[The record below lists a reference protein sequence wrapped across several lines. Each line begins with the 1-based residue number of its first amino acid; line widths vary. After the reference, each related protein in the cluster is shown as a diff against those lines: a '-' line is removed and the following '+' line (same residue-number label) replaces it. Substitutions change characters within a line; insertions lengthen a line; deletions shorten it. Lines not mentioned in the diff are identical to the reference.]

1 MTWEKK
7 ANKLLMGKFV
17 RAKAER
23 VVLLTFQGE
32 PVEREGKN
40 FKQEPVDELQ
50 FPVEFFDERSVGEK
64 YKEGEA
70 LRIIMEG
77 KGEDKVMPVQGGPLL
92 RCLMEEHNEES
103 IMGRTFI
110 LSHTGQSRETVY
122 KLREIRVP
130 KGSQSKMITK
140 EEEEEEEPEAIPE
153 KAVQDAAR
161 EKKMR
166 TPGDDPLETDAERA
180 AKVDAKV
187 KAPATKR
194 RASKATI
201 TVPPEDNES
210 IAPKFDSEGH
220 VLPEGKSD
228 EEDTEKAK
236 FMKEVA
242 KRTAKR
248 TKKPVAQDPPD
259 LPDLEQ
265 EKEPDQEEE

>member
-1 MTWEKK
+1 MS
-7 ANKLLMGKFV
+7 MGQFISVKQDMM
-17 RAKAER
+17 
-23 VVLLTFQGE
+23 VLFTFDGE
-32 PVEREGKN
+32 PVLARGKN
-40 FKQEPVDELQ
+40 FKKEEVDELQ
-50 FPVEFFDERSVGEK
+50 FPATFYDIREVKDR
-64 YKEGEA
+64 YAEGEP
-70 LRIIMEG
+70 LEIIRKG
-77 KGEDKVMPVQGGPLL
+77 KGESKVFPVQGGPKL
-92 RCLMEEHNEES
+92 RCIMEEDAIEP
-103 IMGRTFI
+103 IVGRTFI
-110 LSHTGQSRETVY
+110 MSHTGNATNTVY
-122 KLREIRVP
+122 KLREVLVP
-130 KGSQSKMITK
+130 KKPRAQRLPVAD
-140 EEEEEEEPEAIPE
+140 EEEEEAEAIPE
-153 KAVQDAAR
+153 KAAQDKAR

-201 TVPPEDNES
+201 TVPEEDNES

-259 LPDLEQ
+259 EPDLEQ
-265 EKEPDQEEE
+265 EEEPDQEEE

>member
-1 MTWEKK
+1 MAWEKK

-23 VVLLTFQGE
+23 MVLIQFQGE
-32 PVEREGKN
+32 PQEKEGKN

-50 FPVEFFDERSVGEK
+50 FPVKFYDERSVGEK

-70 LRIIMEG
+70 LRIILEG
-77 KGEDKVMPVQGGPLL
+77 KGEDKIMPVQGGPLL

-103 IMGRTFI
+103 IMNRIFI

-130 KGSQSKMITK
+130 KGAQATIGPQ

-201 TVPPEDNES
+201 TVPLEDNES
-210 IAPKFDSEGH
+210 IAPKFDSEGKMIP
-220 VLPEGKSD
+220 VGQGTD
-228 EEDTEKAK
+228 EDKEKAK
-236 FMKEVA
+236 FMENVK
-242 KRTAKR
+242 KHTAKR
-248 TKKPVAQDPPD
+248 QKKPVAQDPPD
-259 LPDLEQ
+259 LPDLER
-265 EKEPDQEEE
+265 EEEPDQEEE